1 MSNQVCKQSSA
12 LMLVRAAYAV
22 GVIYLAVIVGEVELL
37 LYLAV

>member
-1 MSNQVCKQSSA
+1 
-12 LMLVRAAYAV
+12 MLVRAAYAV